1 MIHLCDG
8 QYEMH
13 SCRGFFPH
21 SSPAGHTK
29 VTLFEARL
37 PALSVISSFTQG
49 WFDRASSVQL
59 PPLISSLCSWK
70 ATLMSQIFTASS
82 GEPSIESVTLWL
94 LFVHRGR
101 LCNYEFFMTNI
112 RVCFLQ
118 QVIHAYSGTFQ
129 WDTLWWLLT
138 WIFKYRSLNWSLK
151 VIKINVYTAKYSAN

>member
-1 MIHLCDG
+1 MDSMKHIPAEVFLPILHLQATLRSPCL
-8 QYEMH
+8 
-13 SCRGFFPH
+13 RPAFP
-21 SSPAGHTK
+21 T
-29 VTLFEARL
+29 
-37 PALSVISSFTQG
+37 LSVISSFTQG
-49 WFDRASSVQL
+49 WFDRASSMQL

-82 GEPSIESVTLWL
+82 GEPSIDSVTLWL

-118 QVIHAYSGTFQ
+118 QVTHAYSGTFQ

-138 WIFKYRSLNWSLK
+138 WIFKSRSLNWSLQ
-151 VIKINVYTAKYSAN
+151 VIKLNL